1 MIKSAFILFAVFIF
15 TAAASLTGFAAS
27 PVTQQQMKSGKRVME
42 QDIDGVK
49 AVFMVLN
56 IREWLKGKP
65 VPKSYKE
72 THHLMVSF
80 RDGKTGKPLNDG
92 SVRVKLVAPDG
103 REQTKDMIFMQ
114 WHFGEDF
121 QLSQKGDYGV
131 MVKFKLKDGKV
142 RSTSFWYEV
151 K

>member
-1 MIKSAFILFAVFIF
+1 MIGVAVSSAA
-15 TAAASLTGFAAS
+15 FAAS
-27 PVTQQQMKSGKRVME
+27 PVTQQQMKAGKRVME
-42 QDIDGVK
+42 QEIDGVK

-56 IREWLKGKP
+56 IRDWLKGKP
-65 VPKSYKE
+65 LPKGYKE

-92 SVRVKLVAPDG
+92 AVRVKVQGPDG
-103 REQTKDMIFMQ
+103 REQTKDMQFMQ

-121 QLSQKGDYGV
+121 ELAKKGDYGV
-131 MVKFKLKDGKV
+131 MVKFKLRDGKV